1 MKKSPTNHDSF
12 SVCSGDNSNQ
22 EIFVITAIF
31 GMSKAVSDRQFN
43 IITEQIPSS
52 DNICHWIPSLLY
64 YILHVTI
71 RLSAY
76 AFLCANYLLYGA
88 LVLPPELLCNFLI
101 GRYVCKEKDRTINI
115 LTAFKALVAP
125 ACDIRRGQL

>member
-1 MKKSPTNHDSF
+1 MCRGGS
-12 SVCSGDNSNQ
+12 SNQ
-22 EIFVITAIF
+22 EIFVVTAIF

-43 IITEQIPSS
+43 IVTGQIPGS

-64 YILHVTI
+64 YIMHVTI
-71 RLSAY
+71 RLMAY

-101 GRYVCKEKDRTINI
+101 ERYVCKEEDLTINI

-125 ACDIRRGQL
+125 ACNIRRGQL